1 VRLLLLLAL
10 APACI
15 DDHYTC
21 TVDADCNLGSG
32 GRCELDQHCTAYDA
46 TCPLGRRYTAHSGS
60 ASGMCFDD
68 TVAPLDPCAS
78 GQPPAPASDACAA
91 TVCAALPACCAT
103 GWFDACVQQAE
114 RQCGLKCDT
123 RIAVTAERN
132 TLANPKS
139 TELYDLR
146 YDGTQWKR
154 MQRRDNDTT
163 AGGRREFLGW
173 LAPAP
178 GTNEPRLVGLD
189 ANALALVVG
198 EGGGALAFPI
208 GLDRNYDS
216 MASVDFDR
224 DGHDKA
230 VLASYDATTAG
241 DDVIDLSTGGEHELT
256 ISATPLES
264 WGDYD
269 ADPFPDAVA
278 AVGAS
283 QTYRMLQNTADG
295 DDARRLASGIDS
307 AQTVGEDPQ
316 VRSFE
321 WIDLDGNGRLD
332 LVVFGSDVQIHFGT
346 PPDHLSDQA
355 SLRFD
360 CDPPARTGSSTCTA
374 PDINVAFAGTAIID
388 PDGTTSLILAVDN
401 TTTATSRAMNV
412 YRLHF
417 SGMAPKTLDT
427 LTVQPTCPTCVMRA
441 FVARDLDGDGVLDLV
456 AIDSNLNVYV
466 AASRADPTV
475 SHLVFAF
482 ALPTSLTAAP
492 IVRAAVG
499 GALR

>member
-1 VRLLLLLAL
+1 MRALLLLAL

-21 TVDADCNLGSG
+21 RADADCNLGSG
-32 GRCELDQHCTAYDA
+32 GRCELDQHCTAFDP

-60 ASGMCFDD
+60 ASGRCFDD
-68 TVAPLDPCAS
+68 TIAPADPCAS

-91 TVCAALPACCAT
+91 SVCATLPACCAT

-114 RQCGLKCDT
+114 RQCRIQCDT

-132 TLANPKS
+132 TVSNPKF

-146 YDGTQWKR
+146 YDGKQWTR
-154 MQRRDNDTT
+154 MQRRDIDTT
-163 AGGRREFLGW
+163 AAGRREFLGW

-178 GTNEPRLVGLD
+178 GTSEPRLVGLD
-189 ANALALVVG
+189 ANALTLIVG
-198 EGGGALAFPI
+198 EGADALALPAGI
-208 GLDRNYDS
+208 DRHYDS
-216 MASVDFDR
+216 MTSVDFDR
-224 DGHDKA
+224 DGRDKA
-230 VLASYDATTAG
+230 VLASYDAAESG
-241 DDVIDLSTGGEHELT
+241 DDVLDLTTGGEHELT
-256 ISATPLES
+256 INATPLET

-283 QTYRMLQNTADG
+283 TTYRMLQNAADG
-295 DDARRLASGIDS
+295 NDARRLASGIDS
-307 AQTVGEDPQ
+307 NQTSGEDPQ

-321 WIDLDGNGRLD
+321 WVDLDGNGRLD
-332 LVVFGSDVQIHFGT
+332 LVTFGSSVQIHFGT
-346 PPDHLSDQA
+346 PPDHLSDQP

-360 CDPPARTGSSTCTA
+360 CDPPARIGSSTCMV
-374 PDINVAFAGTAIID
+374 PDINVAFAGTTMV
-388 PDGTTSLILAVDN
+388 DGDGSSSLILGVDN
-401 TTTATSRAMNV
+401 TTTTMSRAMNA

-417 SGMAPKTLDT
+417 AGTTPKALDT
-427 LTVQPTCPTCVMRA
+427 LTVEPTCPTCVMRA

-475 SHLVFAF
+475 SHFAFAF
-482 ALPTSLTAAP
+482 ALPTSLVAAP

-499 GALR
+499 GASR